1 MEYAYD
7 DNDLITS
14 VRTIYPGI
22 APQEVTYTYYP
33 DGSRASMTIAGSVL
47 TYEYAF
53 LTGTLRVSGEP
64 FAGLRIRVNLPVTTG
79 LRQESWYD
87 RRGLLRMEQ
96 TTNGVYREYHYNGRG
111 LLTQLYNRDQFTVSN
126 RYADFTNLQY
136 DAAGNLLRMDVSIP
150 AFGAAPALN
159 GTVVYDYDAQDRQVY
174 ENASWYAQPVQFS
187 YDPNDNPTTVRGIS
201 FGSNAA
207 DQISNSGWVY
217 QNGDLVQMVRFGE
230 GPVLTYNREH
240 QLVRYYNP
248 NAAPPIDIRYF
259 YRPDGL
265 LGGRIGPNYFRWYL
279 YDGPVPIAEVD
290 GNTGSVVSLYIYGPE
305 GLTQRFAPGGA
316 NRRLY
321 TFDPFGNV
329 VHRVQFG
336 QSYPNVLSLAWH
348 DRLGATYLD
357 ISSTGANPFPS
368 PDVLDGYLARYGIFR
383 DPWTRPWN
391 QANLTGLMTTSWGT
405 AFDPATGRFT
415 SRTGSSQNPYA
426 RLFRP
431 EKNFADANWNL
442 VVAFANWGY
451 TVGDPSASEGER
463 FSAGLDALSRL
474 LAVGSEWGGYAAA
487 PAIGGGRRAVRE
499 AAEEASEHLARQGVR
514 QAAGEANSLRLA
526 LPAPRKIEAAWGC
539 RHLQTWRY
547 HEFYRAH
554 YVPPRL
560 EYRFQKREPFLQ
572 RYDGTRCRVLCR
584 RGSTIWRSQKLAT
597 KCV

>member
-1 MEYAYD
+1 LSVDSRLEQIQYPDNTGNILIDYDGFNRIQRLTRSVPNLGSIVVEYAYD

-451 TVGDPSASEGER
+451 TVGDPSAGC
-463 FSAGLDALSRL
+463 
-474 LAVGSEWGGYAAA
+474 
-487 PAIGGGRRAVRE
+487 
-499 AAEEASEHLARQGVR
+499 ASPTLMLVPWSSARQGES
-514 QAAGEANSLRLA
+514 Q
-526 LPAPRKIEAAWGC
+526 P
-539 RHLQTWRY
+539 
-547 HEFYRAH
+547 
-554 YVPPRL
+554 VPPAECFRPPLVARL
-560 EYRFQKREPFLQ
+560 RWVRA
-572 RYDGTRCRVLCR
+572 G
-584 RGSTIWRSQKLAT
+584 
-597 KCV
+597 